1 MKPLHAGWLVEFYN
15 FMTSSEGKKYI
26 ESGWRTSGITDAIS
40 MGKENLPPIDPF
52 NDLDPLLPSIE
63 ESEEN
68 VSLIAI
74 PDETTLNG
82 NTMKEVLLIYI
93 MSNIVIHM

>member
-1 MKPLHAGWLVEFYN
+1 VDWYSKQVSDQLTAGKSLESVQVPLKLSIMKPLHAGWLVEFYN

-26 ESGWRTSGITDAIS
+26 ETGWRTSGITDAIS

-68 VSLIAI
+68 V
-74 PDETTLNG
+74 
-82 NTMKEVLLIYI
+82 
-93 MSNIVIHM
+93 